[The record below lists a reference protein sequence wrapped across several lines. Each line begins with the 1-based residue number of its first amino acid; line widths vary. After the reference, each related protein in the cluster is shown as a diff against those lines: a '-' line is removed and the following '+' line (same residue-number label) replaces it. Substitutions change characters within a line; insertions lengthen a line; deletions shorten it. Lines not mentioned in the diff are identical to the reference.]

1 MRFHDF
7 GLVLAAGCGRRFGQP
22 KAGVMLNG
30 ERLVDR
36 SIRLLHEAGCESV
49 TVVLGAWV
57 QPLTA
62 CRVVVNE
69 QWSSGL
75 ASSLRCGLNALSIQ
89 DQDLGHNAIRAVVTL
104 VDLPGLTAPAIRR
117 VLDVEH
123 SLVAASYRGQQ
134 GHPVV
139 IGQLHWPAL
148 IPSLKGD
155 RGAGGYLKLH
165 RDELF
170 LVDVSDLATGEDWDE
185 PLSNSS
191 PCVLE

>member
-69 QWSSGL
+69 QWTSGL

-104 VDLPGLTAPAIRR
+104 
-117 VLDVEH
+117 
-123 SLVAASYRGQQ
+123 
-134 GHPVV
+134 V

-170 LVDVSDLATGEDWDE
+170 LVDVSDLASGEDWDE